1 MELLLRFSL
10 EDDFTDE
17 LDLSLLLLDES
28 SDFTELELLES
39 DEFFVP
45 FTELLDPSVTS
56 TDLLSLEIASS
67 LSLERESLD
76 SSRLSLLRMTLLSS
90 SPVDE
95 ELSQAERAKNAA
107 NSNTY
112 FFIRTP
118 VVNFTP

>member
-76 SSRLSLLRMTLLSS
+76 SSRLSPLRMTLLSS
-90 SPVDE
+90 PPADE
-95 ELSQAERAKNAA
+95 ESSQAERAKNAA
-107 NSNTY
+107 NKKMVRDC
-112 FFIRTP
+112 FP
-118 VVNFTP
+118 